1 MREYDRRERLILS
14 ASKSGALGA
23 RPRDPATQ
31 PKWLRTATR
40 RYRPS
45 PREIRS
51 LWFWVGIY
59 LVEKGAVLETTR
71 RSGVRRE
78 KFHSFA
84 PLTVESGR
92 TRAIVDEPCYI
103 PTKAMVISH
112 IHPRDCCGSCAPS
125 SPLEFRASGGSVV
138 TETIVRQLIFTLS
151 VAREIA
157 SRESPDY
164 DLVLL
169 LIQQALQVAKD
180 EASRHGIMIDFDDV
194 SEREH

>member
-1 MREYDRRERLILS
+1 M
-14 ASKSGALGA
+14 
-23 RPRDPATQ
+23 
-31 PKWLRTATR
+31 
-40 RYRPS
+40 
-45 PREIRS
+45 
-51 LWFWVGIY
+51 
-59 LVEKGAVLETTR
+59 
-71 RSGVRRE
+71 
-78 KFHSFA
+78 
-84 PLTVESGR
+84 
-92 TRAIVDEPCYI
+92 
-103 PTKAMVISH
+103 
-112 IHPRDCCGSCAPS
+112 
-125 SPLEFRASGGSVV
+125 